1 MIHEKGHET
10 STIAVCS
17 QISKSHGAE
26 IGRKNP
32 KSLSA
37 KYLKNYPTNFSQT
50 RQTHIMID
58 AHCVQQ
64 FGCNKS
70 KVRVTRHEA
79 DISFGSLAEASFWSP
94 LGRVVVLLHVVIPDV
109 FVLTTEIFMP
119 SQAVRGAGYH
129 YVPLSRWPA
138 QGGRVHFT
146 HTVAEAS
153 YGRDSMLTS

>member
-1 MIHEKGHET
+1 
-10 STIAVCS
+10 
-17 QISKSHGAE
+17 
-26 IGRKNP
+26 
-32 KSLSA
+32 
-37 KYLKNYPTNFSQT
+37 
-50 RQTHIMID
+50 MID

-119 SQAVRGAGYH
+119 SQAVRVAGYH
-129 YVPLSRWPA
+129 YVPLSR
-138 QGGRVHFT
+138 
-146 HTVAEAS
+146 
-153 YGRDSMLTS
+153 